1 MKSKLNLQSMLALD
15 VLRNRSELAH
25 DAFTRACASTGK
37 RAGLPKKRAPNRTK
51 DPLAWA
57 AWAGYETGMGRC
69 NEGTVAGLMLASRDV
84 AGDVHEVWDEV
95 SDWVLDGRRGA
106 VQVEIN
112 KWLEG

>member
-15 VLRNRSELAH
+15 VLRNRSEMAH
-25 DAFTRACASTGK
+25 DAFIRACASTGK
-37 RAGLPKKRAPNRTK
+37 RAGLLKRRAPDRRK

-57 AWAGYETGMGRC
+57 AWAGFETGMGRC

-95 SDWVLDGRRGA
+95 SDWTLDGRRGEVLSTVA
-106 VQVEIN
+106 
-112 KWLEG
+112 KWLAD